1 MANEEKWVEGDDAL
15 PRPGNIHAKPENMD
29 DLDRVFHRL
38 VSNIRHRHP
47 EYLTLPFTVQEL
59 YETLIPYRHHRR
71 ELGIE
76 TNQDYEIAVTRLLS
90 GERDYL
96 HADQEMR
103 DKLQAELAG
112 SNTDPGAFREFAG
125 SKVSLAPEA
134 LRRIKALTASNDTAQ
149 TGAAAGAAQT
159 SSDPG
164 DRSSDGSGSAAP
176 PAAPTPAISATF
188 PVSSPQPGASAG
200 HGASALSS
208 MMHASVP
215 EGCRFCGGTLPE
227 GRNAVYCPHCGN
239 NLSVSRCPACGSEL
253 ESAWKFCATCGRS
266 VG

>member
-1 MANEEKWVEGDDAL
+1 
-15 PRPGNIHAKPENMD
+15 MD

-38 VSNIRHRHP
+38 VSNIRHRHS

-59 YETLIPYRHHRR
+59 YENLIPYRHHRR

-76 TNQDYEIAVTRLLS
+76 TNQDYEIAVSRLLS

-96 HADQEMR
+96 LADQAMQ
-103 DKLQAELAG
+103 DKLKTELQSG
-112 SNTDPGAFREFAG
+112 HGDPGAFREFAM

-134 LRRIKALTASNDTAQ
+134 LRRIKALTVAGTDSTPAGDE
-149 TGAAAGAAQT
+149 AGAAT
-159 SSDPG
+159 VAKPVN
-164 DRSSDGSGSAAP
+164 
-176 PAAPTPAISATF
+176 ATF
-188 PVSSPQPGASAG
+188 PIASPAPATREAAPNSVPEETRPVPAGAISSLMNAP
-200 HGASALSS
+200 
-208 MMHASVP
+208 VP

-227 GRNAVYCPHCGN
+227 GRSVVYCPHCGN

-253 ESAWKFCATCGRS
+253 EKGWKFCVTCGRG

>member
-1 MANEEKWVEGDDAL
+1 
-15 PRPGNIHAKPENMD
+15 MD

-38 VSNIRHRHP
+38 VSNIRHRHS

-96 HADQEMR
+96 LADPAMR
-103 DKLQAELAG
+103 EKLQAELA
-112 SNTDPGAFREFAG
+112 SPHMDPGAFREFSE

-134 LRRIKALTASNDTAQ
+134 LRRIRALTASADPAPAPDATP
-149 TGAAAGAAQT
+149 AAAQQPAA
-159 SSDPG
+159 
-164 DRSSDGSGSAAP
+164 SASPSAP
-176 PAAPTPAISATF
+176 PAPQSPAINATF
-188 PVSSPQPGASAG
+188 PVSAPLATEAATPSVASPASA
-200 HGASALSS
+200 APAALSS
-208 MMHASVP
+208 LMNATIP

-227 GRNAVYCPHCGN
+227 GRTVIYCPHCGN

-253 ESAWKFCATCGRS
+253 EKGWKFCATCGRG

>member
-1 MANEEKWVEGDDAL
+1 
-15 PRPGNIHAKPENMD
+15 MD
-29 DLDRVFHRL
+29 DLDRIFHRL
-38 VSNIRHRHP
+38 VSNIRHRHS
-47 EYLTLPFTVQEL
+47 EYLTMPFTVQEL

-96 HADQEMR
+96 MTDAAMR
-103 DKLQAELAG
+103 DKLKQEVE
-112 SNTDPGAFREFAG
+112 SPNMDPGAFREFAA

-134 LRRIKALTASNDTAQ
+134 LRRIRALTASGSDAGSTVSGTNASATPIPPARESS
-149 TGAAAGAAQT
+149 GAAAA
-159 SSDPG
+159 SS
-164 DRSSDGSGSAAP
+164 SNSAGSNSA
-176 PAAPTPAISATF
+176 AAPTPPFTATF
-188 PVSSPQPGASAG
+188 PVSSPPAAPAPTPAPAASSG
-200 HGASALSS
+200 PPEASKAAPVALSS
-208 MMHASVP
+208 MMNAAPVA

-227 GRNAVYCPHCGN
+227 GRTVIYCPHCGN

-253 ESAWKFCATCGRS
+253 EKGWKFCATCGRG

>member
-1 MANEEKWVEGDDAL
+1 MDCIAEEGNQGNGTVSACKRLQANTES
-15 PRPGNIHAKPENMD
+15 MD

-38 VSNIRHRHP
+38 VSNIRHRHS

-76 TNQDYEIAVTRLLS
+76 TNQDYEIAVARLLS

-96 HADQEMR
+96 LADQAMR
-103 DKLQAELAG
+103 DKLVAELG
-112 SNTDPGAFREFAG
+112 SGHGDPGAFREFAS

-134 LRRIKALTASNDTAQ
+134 LRRIRGLTAS
-149 TGAAAGAAQT
+149 GADADDAPDAGST
-159 SSDPG
+159 STPQ
-164 DRSSDGSGSAAP
+164 
-176 PAAPTPAISATF
+176 PAISKTF
-188 PVSSPQPGASAG
+188 PVASPPMPAPAVETSKTAP
-200 HGASALSS
+200 AAALSS
-208 MMHASVP
+208 MMNATVP

-227 GRNAVYCPHCGN
+227 GRAVVYCPHCGN
-239 NLSVSRCPACGSEL
+239 NLSISRCPACGSEL
-253 ESAWKFCATCGRS
+253 EKGWKFCVTCGRG

>member
-1 MANEEKWVEGDDAL
+1 
-15 PRPGNIHAKPENMD
+15 MD

-38 VSNIRHRHP
+38 VSNIRHRHS
-47 EYLTLPFTVQEL
+47 EYLTMPFTVQEL

-76 TNQDYEIAVTRLLS
+76 TNQDYEIAVSRLLS

-96 HADQEMR
+96 LADQSMR
-103 DKLQAELAG
+103 DKLKAEIG
-112 SNTDPGAFREFAG
+112 TGHGDPGAFREFAN

-134 LRRIKALTASNDTAQ
+134 LRRIRALTVGADEPPAETA
-149 TGAAAGAAQT
+149 
-159 SSDPG
+159 
-164 DRSSDGSGSAAP
+164 SAAPAAPVKTPAPVNATFPVAAPPP
-176 PAAPTPAISATF
+176 PAAPAPAPAPASP
-188 PVSSPQPGASAG
+188 PVEASKA
-200 HGASALSS
+200 APAALSS
-208 MMHASVP
+208 MMNASVP

-227 GRNAVYCPHCGN
+227 GRSVVYCPHCGN

-253 ESAWKFCATCGRS
+253 EKGWKFCVTCGRG

>member
-1 MANEEKWVEGDDAL
+1 
-15 PRPGNIHAKPENMD
+15 MD

-38 VSNIRHRHP
+38 VSNIRHRHS

-76 TNQDYEIAVTRLLS
+76 TNQDYEIAMTRLLS

-96 HADQEMR
+96 QADQSMR
-103 DKLQAELAG
+103 DKLKAELESAHM
-112 SNTDPGAFREFAG
+112 DPGAFREFSE

-134 LRRIKALTASNDTAQ
+134 LRRIRALTASADPTL
-149 TGAAAGAAQT
+149 AAAAAPAP
-159 SSDPG
+159 SAPPEAAPSA
-164 DRSSDGSGSAAP
+164 SAASISSAQPAP
-176 PAAPTPAISATF
+176 PGPVNATF
-188 PVSSPQPGASAG
+188 PVASPSQQSSAPAAPAAPSAASAPD
-200 HGASALSS
+200 ALSS
-208 MMHASVP
+208 LMNVAVP
-215 EGCRFCGGTLPE
+215 EGCPFCGGTLPE
-227 GRNAVYCPHCGN
+227 GRNVIYCPHCGN

-253 ESAWKFCATCGRS
+253 EKGWKFCATCGRG

>member
-1 MANEEKWVEGDDAL
+1 
-15 PRPGNIHAKPENMD
+15 MD

-38 VSNIRHRHP
+38 VSNIRHRHS
-47 EYLTLPFTVQEL
+47 EYLTMPFTVQEL

-76 TNQDYEIAVTRLLS
+76 TNQDYEIAVSRLLS

-96 HADQEMR
+96 LADQSMR
-103 DKLQAELAG
+103 DKLKAEIGAG
-112 SNTDPGAFREFAG
+112 HGDPGAFREFAN

-134 LRRIKALTASNDTAQ
+134 LRRIRALTVGADDAPADPAS
-149 TGAAAGAAQT
+149 AAPVKTPAPVNATFPVA
-159 SSDPG
+159 SP
-164 DRSSDGSGSAAP
+164 AP
-176 PAAPTPAISATF
+176 PAAPQSAPA
-188 PVSSPQPGASAG
+188 PVSAPIEASKA
-200 HGASALSS
+200 APAALSS
-208 MMHASVP
+208 MMNASVP

-227 GRNAVYCPHCGN
+227 GRSVIYCPHCGN

-253 ESAWKFCATCGRS
+253 EKGWKFCVTCGRG

>member
-1 MANEEKWVEGDDAL
+1 
-15 PRPGNIHAKPENMD
+15 MD

-38 VSNIRHRHP
+38 VSNIRHRHS

-96 HADQEMR
+96 LADQAMR
-103 DKLQAELAG
+103 DKLQAELA
-112 SNTDPGAFREFAG
+112 SPHMDPGAFREFSE

-134 LRRIKALTASNDTAQ
+134 LRRIRALTASAEP
-149 TGAAAGAAQT
+149 AAAAAAPEAAATPAQA
-159 SSDPG
+159 S
-164 DRSSDGSGSAAP
+164 SAAP
-176 PAAPTPAISATF
+176 ASAQAAPSNPAINATF
-188 PVSSPQPGASAG
+188 PVSAPSTPASSTPAPS
-200 HGASALSS
+200 APEAPAAPAALSS
-208 MMHASVP
+208 LMNATIP

-227 GRNAVYCPHCGN
+227 GRTVIYCPHCGN

-253 ESAWKFCATCGRS
+253 EKGWKFCATCGRG
-266 VG
+266 VGEA

>member
-1 MANEEKWVEGDDAL
+1 
-15 PRPGNIHAKPENMD
+15 MD

-38 VSNIRHRHP
+38 VSNIRHRHS

-76 TNQDYEIAVTRLLS
+76 TNQDYEIAVSRLLS

-96 HADQEMR
+96 LADQAMQ
-103 DKLQAELAG
+103 DKLRAELLSG
-112 SNTDPGAFREFAG
+112 HGDPGAFRDFAS

-134 LRRIKALTASNDTAQ
+134 LRRIKALTVAETEPPEANTAETE
-149 TGAAAGAAQT
+149 TG
-159 SSDPG
+159 
-164 DRSSDGSGSAAP
+164 GSQRLVN
-176 PAAPTPAISATF
+176 ATF
-188 PVSSPQPGASAG
+188 PVSSPASAQP
-200 HGASALSS
+200 APNAVPEAARAAAPAALSS
-208 MMHASVP
+208 MMNAPVP
-215 EGCRFCGGTLPE
+215 EGCRYCGGTLPE
-227 GRNAVYCPHCGN
+227 GRAVVYCPHCGN

-253 ESAWKFCATCGRS
+253 EKGWKFCVTCGRS

>member
-1 MANEEKWVEGDDAL
+1 
-15 PRPGNIHAKPENMD
+15 MD

-38 VSNIRHRHP
+38 VSNIRHRHS

-96 HADQEMR
+96 LADQAMR
-103 DKLQAELAG
+103 DKLQTELA
-112 SNTDPGAFREFAG
+112 SPHMDPGAFREFSE

-134 LRRIKALTASNDTAQ
+134 LRRIRALTASAEPAVATAAPDAPSVSVQ
-149 TGAAAGAAQT
+149 QSSAPQT
-159 SSDPG
+159 SP
-164 DRSSDGSGSAAP
+164 SA
-176 PAAPTPAISATF
+176 PAAPQTSAITATF
-188 PVSSPQPGASAG
+188 PVSAPATPEAPAPAASASP
-200 HGASALSS
+200 ATPEALSS
-208 MMHASVP
+208 LMNATIP

-227 GRNAVYCPHCGN
+227 GRTVIYCPHCGN
-239 NLSVSRCPACGSEL
+239 NLSISRCPACGSEL
-253 ESAWKFCATCGRS
+253 EKGWKFCATCGRG